1 MVILMID
8 IGMIQANTVILKK
21 TVKYLNGEMKVVVE
35 KRIKDNRKL
44 IDNFYD
50 TLEEEYRFTQSY
62 EQGGPDGY

>member
-21 TVKYLNGEMKVVVE
+21 TVKYLNGEMKVIVE

-50 TLEEEYRFTQSY
+50 TLEE
-62 EQGGPDGY
+62 

>member
-21 TVKYLNGEMKVVVE
+21 TVKYLNGEMKVIVE

-62 EQGGPDGY
+62 